1 MTNFVFPLFTGI
13 GTGSLLASIAWYFK
27 MRQRLLNRLYQ
38 EKRGV
43 LTRRAP
49 RRKERVSNAATYG
62 RLPVGQ
68 LFYAGPEFEEL
79 NVSSPC

>member
-13 GTGSLLASIAWYFK
+13 GTGSLLASIAWYLK

-49 RRKERVSNAATYG
+49 RREERVLTRRHMVGYRLVSCFMRG
-62 RLPVGQ
+62 R
-68 LFYAGPEFEEL
+68 
-79 NVSSPC
+79 NSRN